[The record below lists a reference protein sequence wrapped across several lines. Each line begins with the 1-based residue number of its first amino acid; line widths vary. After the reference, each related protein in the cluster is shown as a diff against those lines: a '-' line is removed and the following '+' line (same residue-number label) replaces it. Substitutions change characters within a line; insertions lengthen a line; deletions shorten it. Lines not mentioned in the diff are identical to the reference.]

1 MLRSQYTGKLVNR
14 QRHMTPPLL
23 GPWGIHSP
31 AVLTYA
37 TVTAYGKPGFVG
49 DLVIAGVSSRR
60 GCAASC
66 GPARIFVRSRLQR
79 RSVATIQGTNLSL
92 SRRKRVV
99 QQYPVVRAL
108 PGEGLRTLAL
118 RCSYRRDAPREALQC
133 GLRLRLASRQSPD
146 LGAVATTPLLPLPP
160 MFDAGRFWPRIRP
173 NYAEAPY
180 AVPASLLV
188 AVFNK
193 RLELPAIKLDRARLF
208 AEVQFFQVATVDPV
222 RIMAKSVW
230 QHVAA
235 HAVLK
240 CIFSLAHTF
249 RLSRAALHVSPLC
262 NVFAY
267 YPAYRGFVA
276 SNAARDSFAAKVCA
290 RE

>member
-1 MLRSQYTGKLVNR
+1 M
-14 QRHMTPPLL
+14 
-23 GPWGIHSP
+23 
-31 AVLTYA
+31 
-37 TVTAYGKPGFVG
+37 
-49 DLVIAGVSSRR
+49 
-60 GCAASC
+60 
-66 GPARIFVRSRLQR
+66 
-79 RSVATIQGTNLSL
+79 
-92 SRRKRVV
+92 
-99 QQYPVVRAL
+99 
-108 PGEGLRTLAL
+108 RTLAL
-118 RCSYRRDAPREALQC
+118 RCSYRRDAPREALQY

-146 LGAVATTPLLPLPP
+146 LGRVATPP
-160 MFDAGRFWPRIRP
+160 DCCHCRRCSFALMQDSNLRPPCRISSSCHASGIYRGSPISHSGNECKFVAGRLWPRIRP